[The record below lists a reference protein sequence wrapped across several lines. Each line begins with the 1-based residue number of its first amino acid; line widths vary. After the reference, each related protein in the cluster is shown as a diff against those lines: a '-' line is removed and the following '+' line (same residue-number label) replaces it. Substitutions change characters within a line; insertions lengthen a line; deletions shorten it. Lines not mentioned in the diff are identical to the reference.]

1 MFSTAITLRILLV
14 ILFISPTVLANN
26 ITNIINDNVY
36 TIDEIKQ
43 KYFLIR
49 HDIFSPKNSVSTNY
63 GTYSDSLIA
72 MSHKLRASRYEIF
85 EKVFELD
92 IKQNHLYKISKIN
105 LKSELLNNSIS
116 VLNDINKYYNTS
128 NKNKRAS
135 FGDYKAQVKRLVTFE
150 KLLYEME

>member
-1 MFSTAITLRILLV
+1 MFSTAITLRIVLV

-36 TIDEIKQ
+36 IIDEIKQ

-116 VLNDINKYYNTS
+116 ILLYINKYYTIT
-128 NKNKRAS
+128 NKNTLTT
-135 FGDYKAQVKRLVTFE
+135 FGDYEAQIQRLVSFE
-150 KLLYEME
+150 KLFFDIK